1 MNIVEEIKINR
12 ILRDM
17 AREKIEKELK
27 NVNTHDLIEE
37 LEHRLKTSLYA
48 FCELCNIEG
57 DEFCDFLL
65 IGHSEVDAESGKLF
79 CKKTYYQKII

>member
-27 NVNTHDLIEE
+27 NVNTHDLI
-37 LEHRLKTSLYA
+37 
-48 FCELCNIEG
+48 
-57 DEFCDFLL
+57 
-65 IGHSEVDAESGKLF
+65 
-79 CKKTYYQKII
+79 